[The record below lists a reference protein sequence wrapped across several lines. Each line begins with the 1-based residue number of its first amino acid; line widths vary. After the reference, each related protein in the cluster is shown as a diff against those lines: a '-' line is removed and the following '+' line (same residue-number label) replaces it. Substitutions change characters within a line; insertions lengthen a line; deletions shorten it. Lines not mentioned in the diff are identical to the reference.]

1 MEVGLCFSFLGLATL
16 LATATAGVGSC
27 LNVGFGSDLDEI
39 KEHEVVR
46 LCLSAIPMACGGS
59 SLPDHARIGSS
70 GFDDVDEVLVEV
82 DEVLVEV
89 DELQT

>member
-27 LNVGFGSDLDEI
+27 LNACLGFGFGSDLD
-39 KEHEVVR
+39 
-46 LCLSAIPMACGGS
+46 AIPMACGGS